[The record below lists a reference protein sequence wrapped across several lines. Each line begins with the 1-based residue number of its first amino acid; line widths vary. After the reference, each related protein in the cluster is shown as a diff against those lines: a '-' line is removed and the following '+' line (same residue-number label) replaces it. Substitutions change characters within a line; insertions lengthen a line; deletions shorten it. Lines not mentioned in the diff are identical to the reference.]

1 MPKPAESYGF
11 IFLSEPLG
19 LCILRNRPVR
29 LAMQSYFLVM
39 HPEDRAVTFVGVSLL
54 QQLSSCRV
62 FIYTFVEH
70 SLLNRKRER
79 CHFIVMSKVVA
90 GSKLFP
96 NYDYLM
102 L

>member
-39 HPEDRAVTFVGVSLL
+39 HPEDRAVTFVGGEPAATVELMPCL
-54 QQLSSCRV
+54 YLHILSNTPYSIEKESV
-62 FIYTFVEH
+62 FT
-70 SLLNRKRER
+70 
-79 CHFIVMSKVVA
+79 
-90 GSKLFP
+90 
-96 NYDYLM
+96 
-102 L
+102 